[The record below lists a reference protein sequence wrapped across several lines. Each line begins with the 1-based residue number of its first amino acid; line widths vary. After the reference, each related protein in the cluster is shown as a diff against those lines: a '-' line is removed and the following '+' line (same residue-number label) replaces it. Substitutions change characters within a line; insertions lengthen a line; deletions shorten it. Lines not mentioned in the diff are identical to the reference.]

1 MEDTLQ
7 QVYKLEKEFMEN
19 KQKLQQFHQAELT
32 SIQSKKILDY
42 SLEVLEEK
50 NIDKKKIFQP
60 LGKCY
65 LRRDPVKLREDIKF
79 VLEKE
84 AKNLEEN
91 KKMKNHYQKLTL
103 DANKQLIE
111 MTKDLKVR

>member
-1 MEDTLQ
+1 MEETLQ
-7 QVYKLEKEFMEN
+7 QVYKLEKEFVEN
-19 KQKLQQFHQAELT
+19 KQKLQKYHQAELT

-42 SLEVLEEK
+42 SLKVLEEE
-50 NIDKKKIFQP
+50 NIEKKKIFQP

-65 LRRDPVKLREDIKF
+65 LRRDPAELREDIKF
-79 VLEKE
+79 VLDKE

-91 KKMKNHYQKLTL
+91 KKLKLHYQKLTL
-103 DANKQLIE
+103 DANKQLVE